1 MLPLKKKDRSV
12 CTGMEHFQYKVL
24 NEGKQIAGEWVYSS
38 LFCRYIER
46 WIKIDTGMCIFLV
59 FLTRILP

>member
-1 MLPLKKKDRSV
+1 
-12 CTGMEHFQYKVL
+12 MEHFQYKVL

-59 FLTRILP
+59 FHTRILP